1 MPLRALI
8 AEDDRDIRLVARL
21 ALRRAGFDVT
31 AVDDGEALLAVVHDE
46 RPDVILLDWM
56 MPVLDG
62 PDTCARLKADPAT
75 AAIPVV
81 FLTAK
86 TQQAEVERVLALGAA
101 GYIAKPF
108 DALTLGDQVRAL
120 IGC

>member
-31 AVDDGEALLAVVHDE
+31 AVDDGEALLAVVRDE

-62 PDTCARLKADPAT
+62 PETCARLKADPAT
-75 AAIPVV
+75 AGIPVV

-86 TQQAEVERVLALGAA
+86 TQQAEVERGLALGAV

>member
-1 MPLRALI
+1 MPIRALI

-31 AVDDGEALLAVVHDE
+31 AVDDGEALLAVVRDE

-62 PDTCARLKADPAT
+62 PETCARLKADPAT
-75 AAIPVV
+75 AGIPVV

-86 TQQAEVERVLALGAA
+86 TQQAEVERGMALGAV

-108 DALTLGDQVRAL
+108 DALALGEQVRAL
-120 IGC
+120 IGR